1 MLLTLYSFLFLT
13 ELASCD
19 ERSCHPETGNL
30 LIGREHK
37 LTTTSTCGL
46 RDPERYCVISG
57 LTQKKKCFVCDGKS
71 KFVDDKFKYH
81 GIENIVPTYGMKRK
95 DKWWQAENGLEKVTV
110 QLDLESEFH
119 FTHLMIIFQTF
130 RPAAM
135 VIERSKDFG
144 KTWEIYQYFAQDC
157 QASFPYVST
166 GQRRSLSDVVC
177 TSQYSAVEPSSFG
190 EVIFRVL
197 PPDIP
202 VENPYAPDVQNLL
215 KLTNLR
221 LNFTKLHT
229 LGDNL
234 LDERP
239 EIKEKY
245 YYAISKMIVRGKCSC
260 YGHASRCIP
269 EPGQPNVPLMVYGK
283 CECTHHT
290 KGRNCEVCEDLYND
304 LEWKPAV
311 GEEQNACKRCNCNN
325 HAQTCQFDHAVF
337 EASGRVS
344 GGVCHA
350 CEHNTQG
357 KNCEQ
362 CKPFFYRDVTK
373 PLDDPNVCLPCDCDP
388 RGSFDDGICDSAD
401 DNQTSTVS
409 GNCHCKM
416 NVKGRRCDECKAGYW
431 NFREENPF
439 GCEPC
444 SCNQLGTV
452 GNQGCDVVSGEC
464 VCKRNVVG
472 RDCNQCAP
480 EFYGLGADPAGC
492 KPCDCD
498 DGGAYDNNCD
508 FMTGQC
514 RCRPHVTGRKCDT
527 PEAVHFAPLIDHLR
541 YEGEQARSPVDTKIV
556 EREQYPNAP
565 RTWTGGGF
573 LRVSDKSYVE
583 FDIRNIPTTME
594 YDVYARYEP
603 QAKTAMEAKVILE
616 RISGPPD
623 FGGPCKDATNQD
635 RQSLTFSQNERL
647 AKLEFGSFCLE
658 KGRPYTIRI
667 DMVPGMDGIR
677 EAPPTL
683 LLDSIILVPRTD
695 KIPFFESTPRNH
707 YKKQEFIQYHCDSD
721 SLPVVKKPFPEV
733 CKKYLSSTGLLEFD
747 GAQECAC
754 DLTGSESGICDVL
767 GGQCTCKPNVINRQ
781 CDRCAPGFY
790 GFGPEGCKPCDCHN
804 IGSLDPFCDQNS
816 GQCHCR
822 NNTYGRRCDECQPGF
837 WNYPNCQRCS
847 CNGHTDEC
855 DSKTGVCIGCR
866 DHSTGP
872 SCEVCERGFYG
883 NPHIDENIPCRP
895 CPCPG
900 TPGSGLSHADTC
912 ELHPQTQNP
921 VCRCLPGYVGE
932 RCDRCDHNFW
942 GSPNNYGGSCES
954 CQCNNNIDMSQP
966 GNCDPGT
973 GDCLRC
979 LYDTDGKHCEVCRR
993 GFFGD
998 ATKQSCAQC
1007 VCNELGTNSSDT
1019 AMCNPTSGQC
1029 PCLPNV
1035 VGKECSECAPNH
1047 WNLASGK
1054 GCDACECDLSGSYSL
1069 KCNLFDGQC
1078 HCKPGHGGRRCNEC
1092 QANHW
1097 GDPRIE
1103 CFPCACSTSGS
1114 SSAQCDRTN
1123 GSCICLPGMSGDKCD
1138 KCARGF
1144 LGNAPHCTSCGE
1156 CFENWDVVIR
1166 ELKKRTERLID
1177 NAKRIKQ
1184 TGATGAYKEEF
1195 SAIERGLAEVERV
1208 IAGANVTNADVAG
1221 IERIINALR
1230 LELNKIQE
1238 QLQALAN
1245 RIKETTTRT
1254 TNANLQVN
1262 HLKNNAKALEMQ
1274 TQNIKENMTAL
1285 QEANVEGAYNLTRDA
1300 EKRSKTAALKVSST
1314 VNIVGSSA
1322 NKRSET
1328 ENMLNNFSSK
1338 YNQTFTTNEEG
1349 LAGLGRRIRNLE
1361 DKVPD
1366 VNQLVCDGRAGVSV
1380 DTCDNLCGGA
1390 GCGKCGGISCKGA
1403 TTLAANALDVAT
1415 QSKNKL
1421 TELQDNAR
1429 KQLEGILAAKS
1440 KSDEAL
1446 KQALLAY
1453 EKSILARNTS
1463 HDTTMALQQLLDEI
1477 DKFFADEA
1485 TKPAEIRT
1493 IAETCLALEMSLTP
1507 DQILDLAR
1515 QINTTMSGITNIEA
1529 ILVATASDLQTA
1541 NDLKRR
1547 GDYAKVKADEILG
1560 TATQVLDALERARAA
1575 QDKAQEAIRKATR
1588 DIEGANGDLLQISR
1602 ESDAAQNLTQKA
1614 ADEISA
1620 LQDRL
1625 DDLKK
1630 KFTQTELD
1638 VKKAALEADVAMKLS
1653 KEAAGRVGDLEGK
1666 YAQAKNALDMKA
1678 KDSGSNK
1685 LRAERLRDR
1694 AKALAEAANSK
1705 FRDLQ
1710 GKS

>member
-1 MLLTLYSFLFLT
+1 MTVS
-13 ELASCD
+13 
-19 ERSCHPETGNL
+19 
-30 LIGREHK
+30 
-37 LTTTSTCGL
+37 STCGL
-46 RDPERYCVISG
+46 RGPERYCVISG
-57 LTQKKKCFVCDGKS
+57 LTQKKKCFVCDANPT
-71 KFVDDKFKYH
+71 FVDDKYKYH
-81 GIENIVPTYGMKRK
+81 TIENIVPTYLMKRK
-95 DKWWQAENGLEKVTV
+95 DKWWQAENGVEKVSV

-144 KTWEIYQYFAQDC
+144 KTWEIYQYFAHDC
-157 QASFPYVST
+157 GASFPGIPTES
-166 GQRRSLSDVVC
+166 RRSLSDVVC
-177 TSQYSAVEPSSFG
+177 TTQYSQVEPSSFG

-197 PPDIP
+197 PPNIP

-290 KGRNCEVCEDLYND
+290 KGQNCEECEDLYND

-311 GEEQNACKRCNCNN
+311 GDEINACKKCNCNN
-325 HAQTCQFDHAVF
+325 HASRCKFDHAVY

-344 GGVCHA
+344 GGVCME

-362 CKPFFYRDVTK
+362 CKPFFYRDIARS
-373 PLDDPNVCLPCDCDP
+373 LDDPNVCVPCDCDP
-388 RGSFDDGICDSAD
+388 RGSLEDGICDSSD
-401 DNQTSTVS
+401 EPQTGAVA
-409 GNCHCKM
+409 GKCHCKL
-416 NVKGRRCDECKAGYW
+416 NVEGRRCDKCIGGYW
-431 NFREENPF
+431 NFREDNPF
-439 GCEPC
+439 GCEAC

-452 GNQGCDVVSGEC
+452 GNLGCDVVTGEC

-480 EFYGLGADPAGC
+480 EFYGLGVEDEGC

-508 FMTGQC
+508 FITGQC
-514 RCRPHVTGRKCDT
+514 RCRPHVTGRRCDS
-527 PEAVHFAPLIDHLR
+527 PEPVHFSPLIDHLR
-541 YEGEQARSPVDTKIV
+541 YEAENHRSSQDTQNMDREPYPGGERS
-556 EREQYPNAP
+556 
-565 RTWTGGGF
+565 WTGTGF
-573 LRVSDKSYVE
+573 LRVFGSSWIE
-583 FDIRNIPTTME
+583 IDINDVPNTME
-594 YDVYARYEP
+594 YDMYVRYEP
-603 QAKTAMEAKVILE
+603 QSKSTSEESKVTLT
-616 RISGPPD
+616 RLSGPPD
-623 FGGPCKDATNQD
+623 FGGPCRDSMSGD
-635 RQSLTFSQNERL
+635 RKILTFNQNDRL
-647 AKLEFGSFCLE
+647 AKASEGSFCLE
-658 KGRPYTIRI
+658 KGRPYRLRI
-667 DMVPGMDGIR
+667 DMNSVLDTTGEGSPS
-677 EAPPTL
+677 TL
-683 LLDSIILVPRTD
+683 IDSILLVPKTD
-695 KIPFFESTPRNH
+695 KIPFFEGKPANE
-707 YKKQEFIQYHCDSD
+707 YKKQDFETYRCASYVLNAQKRP
-721 SLPVVKKPFPEV
+721 LPDV
-733 CKKYLSSTGLLEFD
+733 CKKYLSSIGFLEFN
-747 GAQECAC
+747 GAQECSC
-754 DLTGSESGICDVL
+754 DLTGSESGICDPL
-767 GGQCTCKPNVINRQ
+767 GGQCQCKPNVIGRT

-790 GFGPEGCKPCDCHN
+790 GFGPEGCKPCDCHH
-804 IGSLDPFCDQNS
+804 IGSLDNFCDLNS
-816 GQCHCR
+816 GQCRCR
-822 NNTYGRRCDECQPGF
+822 NNTYGRQCDECQPGF

-847 CNGHTDEC
+847 CNGHSDVC
-855 DSKTGVCIGCR
+855 DSKTGVCIGCK
-866 DHSTGP
+866 DHSTGA

-883 NPHIDENIPCRP
+883 NPLIDYNIPCRP

-900 TPGSGLSHADTC
+900 VPGSGTSHADTC

-921 VCRCLPGYVGE
+921 ICKCLPGYVGE
-932 RCDRCDHNFW
+932 RCDRCDNNFW
-942 GSPNNYGGSCES
+942 GSPTSPGGSCES
-954 CQCNNNIDMSQP
+954 CQCNNNIDVTQT
-966 GNCDPGT
+966 GNCDAGT

-979 LYDTDGKHCEVCRR
+979 LYDTDGQHCEVCRR

-998 ATKQSCAQC
+998 ATKQQCAQC
-1007 VCNELGTNSSDT
+1007 VCNELGANSTEGSV
-1019 AMCNPTSGQC
+1019 CHHLSGQC

-1035 VGKECSECAPNH
+1035 VGKECNECAPNH
-1047 WNLASGK
+1047 WNMASGQ
-1054 GCDACECDLSGSYSL
+1054 GCEACECDLSGSYSL
-1069 KCNLFDGQC
+1069 KCNVFDGQC

-1097 GDPRIE
+1097 GDPRVE
-1103 CFPCACSTSGS
+1103 CFPCACSMSGS
-1114 SSAQCDRTN
+1114 SSAQCDRSN
-1123 GSCICLPGMSGDKCD
+1123 GSCICLPGISGDKCD

-1156 CFENWDVVIR
+1156 CFENWDVVIQQ
-1166 ELKKRTERLID
+1166 LKKRTERLID
-1177 NAKRIKQ
+1177 SARKIKQ

-1195 SAIERGLAEVERV
+1195 SSIERNLAEVERV
-1208 IAGANVTNADVAG
+1208 IAGANVTNADVGG
-1221 IERIINALR
+1221 IERLISALR
-1230 LELNKIQE
+1230 NELNQIQAD
-1238 QLQALAN
+1238 LLSLSN
-1245 RIKETTTRT
+1245 RIKEVSDRT
-1254 TNANLQVN
+1254 TDANLSLS
-1262 HLKNNAKALEMQ
+1262 HLKNAAKSLETA

-1285 QEANVEGAYNLTRDA
+1285 QEANVEGAFNLTRDA
-1300 EKRSKTAALKVSST
+1300 KRRSDTAALKVSST

-1322 NKRSET
+1322 IKRTDT
-1328 ENMLNNFSSK
+1328 EDMLNRFGAQ
-1338 YNQTFTTNEEG
+1338 YNQSFTYNEEG
-1349 LAGLGRRIRNLE
+1349 LAGLGRRLRDLE

-1366 VNQLVCDGRAGVSV
+1366 INNLVCDGRAGVSV

-1403 TTLAANALDVAT
+1403 TTKAADALEVAT
-1415 QSKNKL
+1415 QSKEKL
-1421 TELQDNAR
+1421 TELQEKAR
-1429 KQLEGILAAKS
+1429 RELEGILNAKS

-1453 EKSILARNTS
+1453 EKSLLARNTS
-1463 HDTTMALQQLLDEI
+1463 HDTTISLQQLLDEI
-1477 DKFFADEA
+1477 DKFFADEG

-1493 IAETCLALEMSLTP
+1493 IAEQCMALEMSLTP
-1507 DQILDLAR
+1507 DQILNLAK
-1515 QINTTMSGITNIEA
+1515 QINDTMSGITNIES

-1547 GDYAKVKADEILG
+1547 ADVAKARADSILG
-1560 TATQVLDALERARAA
+1560 TATLVLDALEKARAA

-1602 ESDAAQNLTQKA
+1602 ESDTAQNLTQKA
-1614 ADEISA
+1614 ADEIAA

-1625 DDLKK
+1625 DDLRK

-1638 VKKAALEADVAMKLS
+1638 VRKASQEADRATQLS
-1653 KEAAGRVGDLEGK
+1653 KDAAARVEDLENQ
-1666 YAQAKNALDMKA
+1666 YNRAKNALDTKA

-1694 AKALAEAANSK
+1694 AKALAESANSK
-1705 FRDLQ
+1705 FKDLQ
-1710 GKS
+1710 GKSQTAKNV